1 MSNVSLQIGGRSY
14 TVACAAGEED
24 HVTGLGRLIDE
35 KVQSMGGGHNE
46 VRQLLFAALLLADEL
61 HEARGRPAASPPTDH
76 SAALEAIA
84 ERLEKC
90 AAALE
95 GGAALPYLGCDG
107 YCPVRTDRTSLR
119 L

>member
-1 MSNVSLQIGGRSY
+1 MSNVTLQIGGRAY

-24 HVTGLGRLIDE
+24 HVAGLGRMIDD
-35 KVQSMGGGHNE
+35 KVQAMGTGHNE

-61 HEARGRPAASPPTDH
+61 HDSRRRPAAEPASAVTAAPDH

-84 ERLEKC
+84 DRLEKC

-95 GGAALPYLGCDG
+95 
-107 YCPVRTDRTSLR
+107 S
-119 L
+119 